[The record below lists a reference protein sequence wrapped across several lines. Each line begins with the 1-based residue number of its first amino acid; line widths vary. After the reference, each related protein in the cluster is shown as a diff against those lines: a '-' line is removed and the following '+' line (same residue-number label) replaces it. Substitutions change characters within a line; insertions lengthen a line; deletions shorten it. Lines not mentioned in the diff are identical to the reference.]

1 VWVQV
6 PSQLQLAFCKKANI
20 NFKQKNMNIK
30 IFKTR
35 KEFREYANGL
45 FEDSFYDLHLPAKLN
60 ESTNPNIPY
69 VAYARYIEKTIHGED
84 ASELKGFK
92 PSQNQKITDYLQE
105 RLIKLLTKDAEE
117 IVLENDLFQVVVE
130 KSDGNLQTAIIR
142 LIDYSANALITLEK
156 NHIDPNKNIFLYI
169 NNHEVYLSKRQT
181 IKINQAI
188 QDKLDEYWAENQ
200 TEDEKK
206 ATKAERLW
214 EMNEGR

>member
-1 VWVQV
+1 
-6 PSQLQLAFCKKANI
+6 
-20 NFKQKNMNIK
+20 MNSK
-30 IFKTR
+30 IFKTNE
-35 KEFREYANGL
+35 EFEKYAHFLIDEIFVRLSMYNSNSKP
-45 FEDSFYDLHLPAKLN
+45 FE
-60 ESTNPNIPY
+60 PNIPY

-84 ASELKGFK
+84 ASEIKGFK
-92 PSQNQKITDYLQE
+92 PSQNQRITDFLQE

-117 IVLENDLFQVVVE
+117 IVLENDLFQVVVK

-156 NHIDPNKNIFLYI
+156 NHIDPNKNVFLYI

-200 TEDEKK
+200 TEDEKE
-206 ATKAERLW
+206 ATRAEKLW
-214 EMNEGR
+214 EMNEGRYYE